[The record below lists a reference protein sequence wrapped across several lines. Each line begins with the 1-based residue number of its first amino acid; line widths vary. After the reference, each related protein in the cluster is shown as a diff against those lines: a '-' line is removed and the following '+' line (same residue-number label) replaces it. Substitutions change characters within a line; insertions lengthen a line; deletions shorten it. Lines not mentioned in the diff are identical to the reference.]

1 MNPPVDGISQSCHA
15 LTRKI
20 CSISEPFRGQ
30 AVSVF
35 YIFTCTW
42 MGEER
47 CTWQEV
53 LQLHWISS
61 CIFHRFNIASRIYRG
76 KLATEVLPWRKGSPF
91 SRKIIRCEGD
101 ESWNFRNEIGEIS
114 LRFSALETF
123 NARKIWF
130 RLPQRGNSGCFRI
143 YDLMRFHW
151 IKAVRVDFS
160 HVYCPPCTRE
170 RSKCKMIL
178 VFLEILSLGI
188 WVIGVL
194 YYNIILES
202 LSTIFIGKSFWAF
215 DLMNSCIM
223 QLLFQ
228 IF

>member
-42 MGEER
+42 MGEGR

-91 SRKIIRCEGD
+91 SRKL
-101 ESWNFRNEIGEIS
+101 SV
-114 LRFSALETF
+114 AKVTKVETF
-123 NARKIWF
+123 VTKSAKFHYVFPLWKRSTPERYDFDFLKGETRDVSGYTIWCDFTGSKLYESIF
-130 RLPQRGNSGCFRI
+130 RTCIALHVQGKGVSVKWFL
-143 YDLMRFHW
+143 YSWRFY
-151 IKAVRVDFS
+151 R
-160 HVYCPPCTRE
+160 
-170 RSKCKMIL
+170 
-178 VFLEILSLGI
+178 
-188 WVIGVL
+188 
-194 YYNIILES
+194 
-202 LSTIFIGKSFWAF
+202 
-215 DLMNSCIM
+215 
-223 QLLFQ
+223 
-228 IF
+228 

>member
-42 MGEER
+42 MGEGR
-47 CTWQEV
+47 CTSPNRQEV

-76 KLATEVLPWRKGSPF
+76 KLATKVLPWRKGSPF

-143 YDLMRFHW
+143 YPIWCDFTGSKLYESIFRTCIALHVQGKGVSVKWFLYSSRFY
-151 IKAVRVDFS
+151 R
-160 HVYCPPCTRE
+160 
-170 RSKCKMIL
+170 
-178 VFLEILSLGI
+178 
-188 WVIGVL
+188 
-194 YYNIILES
+194 
-202 LSTIFIGKSFWAF
+202 
-215 DLMNSCIM
+215 
-223 QLLFQ
+223 
-228 IF
+228 